1 MQPTVVITVTVIYR
15 YARGLCYLYHHHHH
29 HHCMYVCMYEC
40 MNLAGRKNGRVCIL
54 DFISGKGRNYK
65 S

>member
-15 YARGLCYLYHHHHH
+15 YARGLCYLYHHH